1 MRLDASGKLSVGNN
15 IPIWSGS
22 YGGALFLKGNNA
34 TTDRYAQLGIV
45 DSTGSLVDNGLI
57 VDYNGNVGIGTMN
70 PDSPLHVISQEIGTG
85 GNRGI
90 KLSNHNETKEYSIR
104 TGISGA
110 ENTTFAIYDETSSA
124 NRLVINTNGNVGIGT
139 TSPTKQLDIYNPSQ
153 SWDQRASIGLATEAQ
168 GTFNAEMYYHRGTSN
183 DTDRGLK
190 FRVHDTLGMV
200 IDSAGRV
207 TMPYQPS
214 FWASCTETNYAKPGT
229 GIIAMGSVQYNRGN
243 HYNASTSTF
252 TAPVTGVYTIWL
264 NVFPTTNSG
273 TDERYAVWV
282 NGSIISYPYILG
294 GGTSHQPTSGGM
306 DLLITAGDSVYIYV
320 QSNLQEIYAG
330 HTGWGMTLLS

>member
-1 MRLDASGKLSVGNN
+1 MAKVKIQGNASGTGVVTLTAPNTNADRTITLPDGTGELLAKDSSGN
-15 IPIWSGS
+15 
-22 YGGALFLKGNNA
+22 L
-34 TTDRYAQLGIV
+34 
-45 DSTGSLVDNGLI
+45 
-57 VDYNGNVGIGTMN
+57 GIGTS
-70 PDSPLHVISQEIGTG
+70 SPSTKLEVIGTASNTAISWAG
-85 GNRGI
+85 SFKQNANPNSTDPFGTGI
-90 KLSNHNETKEYSIR
+90 KLKLGTGTEHHKWGGVATVSEGPYGNSSGLALYANETER
-104 TGISGA
+104 M
-110 ENTTFAIYDETSSA
+110 
-124 NRLVINTNGNVGIGT
+124 R
-139 TSPTKQLDIYNPSQ
+139 
-153 SWDQRASIGLATEAQ
+153 
-168 GTFNAEMYYHRGTSN
+168 
-183 DTDRGLK
+183 
-190 FRVHDTLGMV
+190 